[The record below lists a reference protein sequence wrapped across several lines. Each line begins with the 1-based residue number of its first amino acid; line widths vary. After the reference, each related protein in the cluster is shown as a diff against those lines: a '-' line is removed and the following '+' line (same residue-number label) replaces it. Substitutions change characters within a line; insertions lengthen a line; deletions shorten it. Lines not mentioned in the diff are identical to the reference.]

1 MDDKIKELYNKG
13 VTLDEIQEAF
23 QQLKSKE
30 STKKLDEARYKW
42 AIAFLDY
49 ITILNDIPRKVWSAE
64 EIGLLI
70 EVIKM
75 AEIEAKSKKN
85 KKSDTTKQVKDML
98 KDFL

>member
-49 ITILNDIPRKVWSAE
+49 ITILNDIPHKVWSAE